1 MGRKTRLLAS
11 MTGILVN
18 FYANTL
24 NLQIYPQDFHH
35 LLIIYVF
42 FCAESISAIKR

>member
-11 MTGILVN
+11 MTEYWLI
-18 FYANTL
+18 FIQNTS
-24 NLQIYPQDFHH
+24 NLHIYPQDFHH
-35 LLIIYVF
+35 LLSIYVF